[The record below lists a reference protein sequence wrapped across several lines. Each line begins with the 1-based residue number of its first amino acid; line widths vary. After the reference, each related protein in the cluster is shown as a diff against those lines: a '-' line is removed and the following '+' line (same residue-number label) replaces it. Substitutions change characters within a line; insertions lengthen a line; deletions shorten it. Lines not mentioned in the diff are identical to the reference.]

1 MEGVAAGYGRQQRR
15 VQGVQRDA
23 MAAWAERLA
32 GVRGVLLDISGV
44 LYDSG
49 AGGGAAI
56 AGSVEAVARLVGS
69 TRGGGGGLSDYC
81 GCRGRGVHAGP
92 ASSRTGPALHAG

>member
-1 MEGVAAGYGRQQRR
+1 MAAGIRATATPGS
-15 VQGVQRDA
+15 GVQLDA
-23 MAAWAERLA
+23 MAAWAERLT

-56 AGSVEAVARLVGS
+56 AGSVEAVARLVSS
-69 TRGGGGGLSDYC
+69 TYGVPGCDTTGGG
-81 GCRGRGVHAGP
+81 H
-92 ASSRTGPALHAG
+92 SR